1 MASKNSDSHIQLE
14 DLQLDNA
21 RALLE
26 REVSVKLPSQDASAT
41 DYLQGVINGLC
52 ELSLKDPL
60 TGLSNRR
67 HFKAVQERAI
77 EVVAR
82 SGEPALL
89 LMLDIDHFKKVN
101 DTYGHPA
108 GDRVIKSLSRML
120 KQRLRETDMVGRYG
134 GEEFAVILSNT
145 NGETAANVLDA
156 IRKDFAQLRHLAEG
170 KEFSATFSCGI
181 ADVSFFADSVK
192 LCDAADRALYKAKH
206 AGRNQVLLAEAP
218 VVTGTDF
225 V

>member
-1 MASKNSDSHIQLE
+1 VASKNSDSHIQLE